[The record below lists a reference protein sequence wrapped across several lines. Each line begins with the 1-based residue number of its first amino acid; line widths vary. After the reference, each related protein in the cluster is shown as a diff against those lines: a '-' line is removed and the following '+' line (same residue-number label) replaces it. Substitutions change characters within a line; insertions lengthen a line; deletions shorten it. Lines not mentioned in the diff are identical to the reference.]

1 MITSITGPIVEA
13 TPLRAVIELNGLGY
27 EVNIPVTTA
36 ERLPAVGSQAKLHT
50 HVVYREDSQTLYGF
64 ATIEDRDFF
73 RLLIEHVSGV
83 GPKVA
88 LSIMSR
94 LSLPLLENAIRNS
107 DIATLSKC
115 PGIGKKTAERLVVEL
130 RSRVGNTAPDSPS
143 TNQSPAPSGA
153 STTSPTPASASM
165 VQDAVA
171 ALSVLGYK
179 VPDADKAVRQA
190 LVALGAGASTE
201 QLIKHALGR

>member
-1 MITSITGPIVEA
+1 MITSITGNLSEA

-27 EVNIPVTTA
+27 EVHIPVTTA
-36 ERLPAVGSQAKLHT
+36 ERLPGVGSQVKLHT

-64 ATIEDRDFF
+64 AATEDRDFF
-73 RLLIEHVSGV
+73 KMMIEHVSGV

-94 LSLPLLENAIRNS
+94 LSLALLIQAIRDS
-107 DIATLSKC
+107 DVTTLSKC
-115 PGIGKKTAERLVVEL
+115 PGIGKKTAERLVIEL
-130 RSRVGNTAPDSPS
+130 RNRVE
-143 TNQSPAPSGA
+143 SPAKGTVAPGQGA
-153 STTSPTPASASM
+153 AAITSNSIT
-165 VQDAVA
+165 DAIS

-179 VPDADKAVRQA
+179 TAEADKAVRQA
-190 LVALGAGASTE
+190 TLALGADAPTE

>member
-1 MITSITGPIVEA
+1 MITSIRGPLAEA
-13 TPLRAVIELNGLGY
+13 TPLRAVIELSGLSY

-36 ERLPAVGSQAKLHT
+36 ERLPAVGQEVKLHT

-64 ATIEDRDFF
+64 STTADRDFF
-73 RLLIEHVSGV
+73 RMMIDHVSGV

-94 LSLPLLENAIRNS
+94 LSLPLLESAIRDG
-107 DIATLSKC
+107 DITTLSKC
-115 PGIGKKTAERLVVEL
+115 PGIGKKTAERLVIEL
-130 RSRVGNTAPDSPS
+130 RNRVG
-143 TNQSPAPSGA
+143 
-153 STTSPTPASASM
+153 STTSSAAGDSVPTGGALSIGGG
-165 VQDAVA
+165 VITDAVA

-179 VPDADKAVRQA
+179 TAEADKAVRQA
-190 LVALGAGASTE
+190 MIALDGESSTE